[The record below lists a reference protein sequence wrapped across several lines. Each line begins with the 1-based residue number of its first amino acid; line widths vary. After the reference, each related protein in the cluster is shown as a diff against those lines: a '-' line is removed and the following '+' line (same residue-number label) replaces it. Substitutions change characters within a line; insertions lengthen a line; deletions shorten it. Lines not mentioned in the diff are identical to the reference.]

1 MPDQPISPYS
11 PRSGCSLCTIITNAQ
26 PKFSPHPPSGPIG
39 PQYPAS
45 PVLPDSQWVSLPLN
59 TPTPVST
66 GTFLDSPSSPA
77 TLSVSSTSNSSP
89 KTMEDG
95 REIVYRDRE
104 VTVWTAR
111 REKGEALASNGRHL
125 VVAFNAHVESIY
137 ELVSAFR
144 FLVFM
149 LLLMIFLLPLII
161 FQGRQDVPLLLRT
174 MRVASDLLDKVSSST
189 ERKRM
194 GFVVG
199 AVRKSSPDL
208 FPPTS
213 SVSCSSTLCLVCT
226 SGLHHAQVTR
236 PTLTHTSTFTPS

>member
-1 MPDQPISPYS
+1 MPAQPISPYS

-45 PVLPDSQWVSLPLN
+45 PILPDSQWVSLPLN

-77 TLSVSSTSNSSP
+77 TLSVSNTSNSSP

-95 REIVYRDRE
+95 RAIVYRDRE

-144 FLVFM
+144 IVVFM
-149 LLLMIFLLPLII
+149 PLII
-161 FQGRQDVPLLLRT
+161 LQGRQDVPLLLRT
-174 MRVASDLLDKVSSST
+174 MRVASDLLDKVSSSSS

-226 SGLHHAQVTR
+226 SVSIMLR
-236 PTLTHTSTFTPS
+236 